1 MHKKLLLILII
12 FFCFSI
18 CLSPLIA
25 SDHSKKQVTKL
36 IKNVEKKLD
45 KYNEAGAE
53 KYAGKEIGKIE
64 DYIKKSKAYL
74 DEDDYDEA
82 YYEAGK
88 ADAYFKLIDSKKE
101 LLAAE
106 NEYKSVDK

>member
-1 MHKKLLLILII
+1 MNKKLLLIPLL
-12 FFCFSI
+12 FFCFSL
-18 CLSPLIA
+18 CVSSLFA
-25 SDHSKKQVTKL
+25 SDYSKNDVKKL
-36 IKNVEKKLD
+36 IKSVEKKLD
-45 KYNEAGAE
+45 KYNEEGAE
-53 KYAGKEIGKIE
+53 KYAGKEIGRIE
-64 DYIKKSKAYL
+64 DFIKKSKAYL
-74 DEDDYDEA
+74 DESDYDEA

>member
-1 MHKKLLLILII
+1 MHKKLLII
-12 FFCFSI
+12 PVLFFCFS
-18 CLSPLIA
+18 LLVSSLFA
-25 SDHSKKQVTKL
+25 SDHSKKQVKEL
-36 IKNVEKKLD
+36 IKKVEKKFD
-45 KYNEAGAE
+45 RYNEDGTE
-53 KYAGKEIGKIE
+53 KYAGKEVGKIE
-64 DYIKKSKAYL
+64 DFIKKAKAYL

-101 LLAAE
+101 LLTAE